1 MRWWRSSQ
9 RFGVCLALFALTLQV
24 VASFAHIHPE
34 DFRSAPSGSLSGEV
48 SLVLSWTGVSES
60 PAYPLN
66 NQGGLPHRDC
76 AVCISTALL
85 GSALKGQPP
94 AFSVPADIRLSPS
107 RPTSELQFSIVRFY
121 PFRTRAPPVV

>member
-34 DFRSAPSGSLSGEV
+34 DFRSAPGGSLSGEV

-60 PAYPLN
+60 PADPLN

-76 AVCISTALL
+76 AVCISIALL

-94 AFSVPADIRLSPS
+94 ALSVPANIRLSPT
-107 RPTSELQFSIVRFY
+107 RLASELQFSVVRFY